1 MGKIPDHRRGLG
13 AFFVPSSI
21 LASELHGD
29 RGGEVGIVKV
39 FFWGVLFFGGGS
51 KESRRTA
58 LFGSSS
64 GRPSAESW
72 GCEPT
77 QRLERPAAPVTHCAL
92 AHNLCWLVLA

>member
-39 FFWGVLFFGGGS
+39 FFWGVLFLGGFQGIKKNCSVWVVFWEAFG
-51 KESRRTA
+51 
-58 LFGSSS
+58 
-64 GRPSAESW
+64 
-72 GCEPT
+72 
-77 QRLERPAAPVTHCAL
+77 
-92 AHNLCWLVLA
+92 